1 MYYTAYYLQYIY
13 LRYYKYFV
21 KSKQTNINA
30 TSELFRNVIYVLIEE
45 TGREEG
51 RENMQESPR
60 LADSFGYF
68 ISLPRSDLVS
78 VRNKLK
84 AVNKFNKSSPEPAK
98 LQGLQAC
105 GVLVAGITFDN
116 NSTAARISRHMSY
129 ICGNALRHL

>member
-1 MYYTAYYLQYIY
+1 VRHIIY
-13 LRYYKYFV
+13 NIFVFNVINILYV
-21 KSKQTNINA
+21 KSKQTNIDA

-45 TGREEG
+45 TGREE
-51 RENMQESPR
+51 ENTQESPR
-60 LADSFGYF
+60 LADCFGYF

-78 VRNKLK
+78 VRNKPK
-84 AVNKFNKSSPEPAK
+84 TVNKFNKSSPEPAK

-105 GVLVAGITFDN
+105 VVLVAGITFDN